1 MTNFEATL
9 LAVDTCTEACSVA
22 LTVYGKVYT
31 EEVDAPREHSQ
42 RLLPMI
48 DTLLTKAGITIK
60 DVDGIVYGRGPG
72 SFTGIRIC
80 TSMVQGLALGQN
92 IPVYG
97 VSTLDAMA
105 QQAADAGVTQIM
117 TAIDARMGEVYW
129 AQYLVNNNVVNRI
142 SDENVSAPDQ
152 IDSKLNNNQ
161 EVVVCGTGFDTY
173 PELLSVFSFVA
184 VNNECKFPKAEAM
197 LKLAIAAWNSNL
209 FTTVDEL
216 KPVYVRDK
224 VTWKKLPGR

>member
-22 LTVYGKVYT
+22 LTVLGKVYS
-31 EEVDAPREHSQ
+31 EEIDAPREHSQ

-48 DTLLTKAGITIK
+48 DALLTRAGITIK

-92 IPVYG
+92 IPVFG

-105 QQAADAGVTQIM
+105 QQASDAGATQII

-129 AQYLVNNNVVNRI
+129 AQYTVENSILNRI
-142 SDENVSAPDQ
+142 NDESVSAPEYVL
-152 IDSKLNNNQ
+152 SKLDDAK
-161 EVVVCGTGFDTY
+161 EVIACGTGFDTY
-173 PELLSVFSFVA
+173 PELHSVSSLVT
-184 VNNECKFPKAEAM
+184 VNDDFKFPKAESM
-197 LKLAIAAWNSNL
+197 LKLAIPAWRSES